1 MSASAHAL
9 PSAPTPE
16 SDFALFTRKW
26 HAAVGAGPNLPPYE
40 DVALGSLGRLA
51 DHLILV
57 GGPAEDLRILHSGR
71 TARAWLGSETTAL
84 AALAPD
90 CGGPLVE
97 VLSRAF
103 KRRAPTSGRAHRVRD
118 GMVETHELLA
128 LPMASRWGGTL
139 TAVCVREHATRYNLV
154 GTIFRS
160 THDGILALATVRDVE
175 GVPLDL
181 CIVASNAGAA
191 RLLRLDETVLQWQ
204 RLSELPLQPQLT
216 ELRDRLLACRDG
228 GQFEFT
234 IAFSDGDL
242 HLKVSV
248 ATAGDLLSATLTDIG
263 EVKRR
268 EASFR
273 LLFDH
278 NPVPMWVYDPD
289 DLTMLGV
296 NDAAVNHYGY
306 SREQFLRKKLPEMW
320 PVDERQIHELV
331 ARSVGNSY
339 QPDRTWRHVRHDG
352 SEIEVLGYSRRL
364 TFRERPAVLVAIV
377 DVTERKQAEARIAF
391 MAHHDALTG
400 LPNRLMFNE
409 RLDDALERLAHS
421 KGQLAVLCIDLDH
434 FKSVNDTLGH
444 PIGDLLLRQVAER
457 LGGCLRKSDMVARQG
472 GDEFAV
478 VQTPL
483 AGPEEASQL
492 AARLIEVLSGTFEL
506 DGHEVVVGASIGI
519 ALAPDD
525 GDTSETLLRN
535 ADMALYRAKSEGR
548 GTSHFFEA
556 EMDRRL
562 QARRLLEIDLRK
574 AFVQNEF
581 VLYYQ
586 PLVNLRSG
594 RVSGFE
600 ALIRWCHPERGT
612 ISPGDFI
619 PVAEEIGLIVPIGEW
634 VLREACRQA
643 ATWPG
648 DIHIAVNLSPVQFRS
663 RGIVQAVLSALGT
676 SGLAPHR
683 LEIEITETVLLG
695 ETEANIATLHQLR
708 SLGVKI
714 AMDDFGTGYSSLS
727 YLRSFPFDKI
737 KIDRSFVHEM
747 VERPD
752 CVAIV
757 RAVAGL
763 GASLG
768 IATTAEGVETVEQ
781 LERIRA
787 EGCTEVQGYLF
798 SAPRPACELAG
809 LLPAEG
815 DVVVA

>member
-1 MSASAHAL
+1 
-9 PSAPTPE
+9 
-16 SDFALFTRKW
+16 
-26 HAAVGAGPNLPPYE
+26 
-40 DVALGSLGRLA
+40 
-51 DHLILV
+51 
-57 GGPAEDLRILHSGR
+57 
-71 TARAWLGSETTAL
+71 
-84 AALAPD
+84 
-90 CGGPLVE
+90 
-97 VLSRAF
+97 
-103 KRRAPTSGRAHRVRD
+103 
-118 GMVETHELLA
+118 
-128 LPMASRWGGTL
+128 
-139 TAVCVREHATRYNLV
+139 
-154 GTIFRS
+154 
-160 THDGILALATVRDVE
+160 
-175 GVPLDL
+175 
-181 CIVASNAGAA
+181 
-191 RLLRLDETVLQWQ
+191 
-204 RLSELPLQPQLT
+204 
-216 ELRDRLLACRDG
+216 
-228 GQFEFT
+228 
-234 IAFSDGDL
+234 
-242 HLKVSV
+242 
-248 ATAGDLLSATLTDIG
+248 
-263 EVKRR
+263 
-268 EASFR
+268 
-273 LLFDH
+273 
-278 NPVPMWVYDPD
+278 
-289 DLTMLGV
+289 
-296 NDAAVNHYGY
+296 
-306 SREQFLRKKLPEMW
+306 
-320 PVDERQIHELV
+320 
-331 ARSVGNSY
+331 
-339 QPDRTWRHVRHDG
+339 
-352 SEIEVLGYSRRL
+352 
-364 TFRERPAVLVAIV
+364 
-377 DVTERKQAEARIAF
+377 
-391 MAHHDALTG
+391 
-400 LPNRLMFNE
+400 
-409 RLDDALERLAHS
+409 
-421 KGQLAVLCIDLDH
+421 
-434 FKSVNDTLGH
+434 
-444 PIGDLLLRQVAER
+444 VAER

-581 VLYYQ
+581 VLHYQ

-648 DIHIAVNLSPVQFRS
+648 DIHVAVNLSPVQFRS
-663 RGIVQAVLSALGT
+663 RGIVQAVLAALGT